1 MPAAMLADV
10 VDQDV
15 LATGRQRTGIYFA
28 VWAMAAKLAAATA
41 VGLSFPILDWVGFV
55 PDMYNE
61 PGALLVLA
69 LLFGTTPVVFKLI
82 ALLFLWGYPLT
93 AARQTEI
100 RREIAARRGG

>member
-28 VWAMAAKLAAATA
+28 VWAMAAKLAAAAA
-41 VGLSFPILDWVGFV
+41 VGVSFPILDWVGFV

-61 PGALLVLA
+61 PGALLTLSI
-69 LLFGTTPVVFKLI
+69 LFGVCPVVFKLV
-82 ALLFLWGYPLT
+82 AVTFVWRYPLT
-93 AARQTEI
+93 AARQAEI
-100 RREIAARRGG
+100 RRAITAQRSG